1 MSVLDVYDIEKN
13 KVAELELND
22 FVFGADVNESLL
34 YEVVKMQMACRRSGT
49 ASTKGRSEVRGGG
62 RKPWRQKGTGR
73 ARAGTTRSPIWRGGG
88 IVFGPRYR
96 DYSYKVPKKVRKA
109 ALRSA
114 LSMKAKEE
122 KILILKDFP
131 MEEIKTKKFK
141 EVLDRFGIKKAL
153 FVLDKEDHILEK
165 SSKNIKDVK
174 MLRSEGLNV
183 YDLLYHDNVILLEPS
198 VKKIE
203 GALQS

>member
-22 FVFGADVNESLL
+22 SVFGADVNEALL

-49 ASTKGRSEVRGGG
+49 ASTKGRSEVTGGG
-62 RKPWRQKGTGR
+62 KKPWRQKGTGR
-73 ARAGTTRSPIWRGGG
+73 ARAGTTRSPLWRGGG

-109 ALRSA
+109 ALRAA
-114 LSMKAKEE
+114 LSMKAKD
-122 KILILKDFP
+122 KRLLILRDFP
-131 MEEIKTKKFK
+131 MEEIKTKKFQ

-153 FVLDKEDHILEK
+153 FVLDKANRKLEK
-165 SSKNIKDVK
+165 SSQNIKDVK

-183 YDLLYHDNVILLEPS
+183 YDLLCHDDVILLEPS
-198 VKKIE
+198 IKKIE
-203 GALQS
+203 GALRA